1 MKLYCDNY
9 FSETHEK
16 INMSKDISCCLG
28 LLIEKYDESEL
39 FSLQNYYAGF
49 FVRTINHYLKLVDYN
64 ILNENSFFEKDSEIN
79 KKMLDKLI
87 NIIIQYSFIL
97 IQHNKNDFAKI
108 VLLVAID
115 LTNFSKYKYEKS
127 IIKQKVFL
135 FNNLSFNYLSEKRF
149 FKAKLFIDKCK
160 EINKSSLDKII
171 IYNNC
176 CVIYIKRLKEKNKKY
191 EKETVNQIVNSII
204 YYLHL
209 QLKEL
214 KKRMIIKY
222 KDYLKKGKEQVDS
235 KEKEK
240 FLRKKEL
247 TCFLLYNC
255 LYIMKFFDLK
265 EFNQNYNNCLKI
277 IQKLLSKKHNIYIK
291 MIRINGNKENNENI
305 KNEEETNDE
314 IFSSFD
320 EYSD

>member
-108 VLLVAID
+108 VLLVGID

-149 FKAKLFIDKCK
+149 FKAKLFIDKCI